1 MTAAETRSASLK
13 RIELQRCNVRLGRH
27 WALRDVSLAIG
38 RGERW
43 LLLGANGAGKTVLLK
58 VLHGDLWPTPRPGHV
73 PRRYLYADG
82 SVEERTSFASDRI
95 AYLGPERQDRYDR
108 YESTLT
114 VAQVVLTGFD
124 DSDFP
129 LQLPTAAQKRR
140 IAEVLR
146 NVALKGVAER
156 RFVTLSYGQRR
167 RALLARAIVRR
178 PDVLL
183 LDEALNGLDATG
195 RQVFLRALRRSVPP
209 RTTWVL
215 SSHRRTDVEDS
226 GVTHLARIVR
236 GRVQQTGPI
245 ATGLA
250 TVPRQRLAARDSR
263 RPRAAAGPQSRTG
276 AARSATARALQSS
289 NRRDTVLLRIER
301 AAVYRDESL
310 VIAAFDWTLAR
321 GEHWRL
327 SGLNGAG
334 KSTLMA
340 MLYGDLWPR
349 HGGKLERRWPAV
361 EDWKRRV
368 GLVSPELQATYAAT
382 GCTVEEIVASGLQD
396 SVGLN
401 VRPSPAE
408 RRRVWQEIRAWGLAE
423 LAQRHARELSYGQL
437 RLVLAARA
445 FVRVRRLY
453 LLDEPFDGLDP
464 ETRARFHGRL
474 DAAVR
479 RGGATVVIASH
490 HDEDVPPY
498 VRHELK
504 LRRGR
509 APLAGALNVRAESM
523 PRRR

>member
-1 MTAAETRSASLK
+1 MAVVRSAMTAAGTRPTSLK
-13 RIELQRCNVRLGRH
+13 RIELQHCNVRLGRH

-58 VLHGDLWPTPRPGHV
+58 VLHGDLWPTPRPGDE
-73 PRRYLYADG
+73 PRRYVYDDG

-108 YESTLT
+108 YESTLN

-129 LQLPTAAQKRR
+129 LQLPDAAQKRR
-140 IAEVLR
+140 ITEVLR
-146 NVALKGVAER
+146 HVALHGVAER
-156 RFVTLSYGQRR
+156 RFITLSYGQRR

-183 LDEALNGLDATG
+183 LDEALNGLDAAG
-195 RQVFLRALRRSVPP
+195 RQAFLRALRRAVPA

-215 SSHRRTDVEDS
+215 SSHRRADVEEA
-226 GVTHLARIVR
+226 GVTHLARIAGGRLQQAGPVVTGR
-236 GRVQQTGPI
+236 GT
-245 ATGLA
+245 A
-250 TVPRQRLAARDSR
+250 PRRRTAERDSR
-263 RPRAAAGPQSRTG
+263 RPRAAADPRTG
-276 AARSATARALQSS
+276 EDAAHGATAAASPSTAQ
-289 NRRDTVLLRIER
+289 RDTVLLRIER
-301 AAVYRDESL
+301 GAVYRDERV

-327 SGLNGAG
+327 SGRNGAG
-334 KSTLMA
+334 KSTLIA

-349 HGGKLERRWPAV
+349 HGGTLERRWPAV

-368 GLVSPELQATYAAT
+368 GLISPELQATYAAT

-396 SVGLN
+396 SIGLN
-401 VRPSPAE
+401 VRPTPAE
-408 RRRVWQEIRAWGLAE
+408 RRRVRQELRAWGLAE
-423 LAQRHARELSYGQL
+423 LTSRHARELSYGQL

-445 FVRVRRLY
+445 FVRARRLY

-464 ETRARFHGRL
+464 ETRARLHGRL

-479 RGGATVVIASH
+479 HGGATVVIASH

-498 VRHELK
+498 VRHELT

-509 APLAGALNVRAESM
+509 TPVATAR
-523 PRRR
+523 